1 MYRPMVYMF
10 CQLLS
15 NFLPKRLLVMPPL
28 GLPVHIQF
36 NDMTDKLQ
44 SIQEDLNELEALL
57 AGLNIEKEE
66 YKRWIL
72 ENAYKLGLTNPDSF
86 IYQQLQRRTNQWN
99 IQLFATEETIE
110 DLERRKNILLQQQEE
125 IKKDLSQLLK

>member
-1 MYRPMVYMF
+1 MF

-15 NFLPKRLLVMPPL
+15 NFLPKRSLVMPPL
-28 GLPVHIQF
+28 NLPVHIQF

-44 SIQEDLNELEALL
+44 SIQEDVNELEALL
-57 AGLNIEKEE
+57 MGLNIEKEE

-72 ENAYKLGLTNPDSF
+72 ENAYKIDLTDPDSF

-99 IQLFATEETIE
+99 IQLFAAEETIE
-110 DLERRKNILLQQQEE
+110 DLERRKDILLQQQEE
-125 IKKDLSQLLK
+125 IKKDLSQLLENK